1 LRADAPASVRS
12 AGCVAAALRDSVPP

>member
-12 AGCVAAALRDSVPP
+12 AGCVAAALRDSVPA